1 MFLYQ
6 AHLLIFATAVLQ
18 ILFADVDGCGE
29 IYSVRMLCIAP
40 GFNYCTGYGKFA
52 EVIEDQPGIYFL
64 KDQSLCL

>member
-6 AHLLIFATAVLQ
+6 AHLLIFATAVLK
-18 ILFADVDGCGE
+18 ILFADIDGCGE
-29 IYSVRMLCIAP
+29 IYFVRMLCFAS
-40 GFNYCTGYGKFA
+40 GFDHRAGYSEFT